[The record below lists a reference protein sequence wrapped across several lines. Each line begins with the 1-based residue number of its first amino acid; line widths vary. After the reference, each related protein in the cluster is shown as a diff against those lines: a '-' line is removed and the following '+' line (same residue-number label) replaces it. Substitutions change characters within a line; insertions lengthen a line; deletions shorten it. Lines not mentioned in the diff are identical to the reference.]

1 MNSVVLYT
9 TPACGAC
16 KLTKNRFD
24 RLGISYQMVEAGD
37 TEIRE
42 LKQQGFASFPVVKVD
57 CGDGS
62 SWSWSGF
69 RNDDIVRLSQL
80 FKAG

>member
-9 TPACGAC
+9 TANCGAC
-16 KLTKNRFD
+16 SLTKKRFD
-24 RLGISYQMVEAGD
+24 RLGISYQTVNAGD
-37 TEIRE
+37 AEIRE
-42 LKQQGFASFPVVKVD
+42 LKQQGFVSFPVVTVD

-69 RNDDIVRLSQL
+69 RPDDIARLATL
-80 FKAG
+80 FQAG